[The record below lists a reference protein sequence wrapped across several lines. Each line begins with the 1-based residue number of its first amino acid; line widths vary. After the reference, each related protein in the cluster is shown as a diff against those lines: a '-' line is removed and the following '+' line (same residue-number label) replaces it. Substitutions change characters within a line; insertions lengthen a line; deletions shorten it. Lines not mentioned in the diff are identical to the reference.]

1 MPRFLRRCIYR
12 YVPCNISNEHLLSD
26 EIKLRLVIQIDRF
39 YRREGRRVK
48 SAIKATRVSINTRA
62 RFVPD
67 ETDVWNRSPLLP
79 AAVDRLHLR
88 RLRRWLQGEYRSLC
102 VARTSF
108 NIIIATSTFDGTRN
122 RLPWGKNKEEGKSF
136 HAGTTTVRLPR
147 KRTIFHRTDLWLSLV
162 HPPKFFSILPPSPGR
177 RFCTWVGAPTLST
190 LEREVDGTKT
200 PSKKLPNT
208 GRSKKH
214 AEGVVSRN
222 STNNGDDSSF
232 LSFNSARLI
241 GPSLRDEPGF

>member
-12 YVPCNISNEHLLSD
+12 YVPCNISNKHLLSD

-122 RLPWGKNKEEGKSF
+122 RLPLPGERIKRRGNRFTLARPPFDCHENAQYSTEQIYGSASCTLRNSF
-136 HAGTTTVRLPR
+136 PFSRH
-147 KRTIFHRTDLWLSLV
+147 
-162 HPPKFFSILPPSPGR
+162 HPFVAVFVLG
-177 RFCTWVGAPTLST
+177 
-190 LEREVDGTKT
+190 LERRRYRRWSE
-200 PSKKLPNT
+200 
-208 GRSKKH
+208 R
-214 AEGVVSRN
+214 
-222 STNNGDDSSF
+222 
-232 LSFNSARLI
+232 
-241 GPSLRDEPGF
+241 